1 MRISSSVALC
11 ATIILQAICGYTVAE
26 TTGEEPGGNLR
37 AGGAGGAGTGGMGG
51 MRIGGDGRNAI
62 SATTFLQQA
71 YRIQELQ
78 VEFHS
83 RYSLI
88 RCEYNYYVSIRWG
101 KERHNQETDSKGS
114 IVTNASNHN
123 NLAM

>member
-11 ATIILQAICGYTVAE
+11 ATIILQAICGYAVAE
-26 TTGEEPGGNLR
+26 TTGEESGGTLK
-37 AGGAGGAGTGGMGG
+37 AGGGAGAGAFRGIRG
-51 MRIGGDGRNAI
+51 GGDGRNAI
-62 SATTFLQQA
+62 SAASFLQQA

-88 RCEYNYYVSIRWG
+88 RCEYNFYIPDLRG
-101 KERHNQETDSKGS
+101 K
-114 IVTNASNHN
+114 
-123 NLAM
+123 